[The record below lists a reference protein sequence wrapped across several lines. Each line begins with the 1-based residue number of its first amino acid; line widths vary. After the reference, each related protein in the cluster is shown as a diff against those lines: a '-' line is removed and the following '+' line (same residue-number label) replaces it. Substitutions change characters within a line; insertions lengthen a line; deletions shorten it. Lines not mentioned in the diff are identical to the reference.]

1 MLPILLDK
9 KNIKDYKEKLNE
21 ILEEVGL
28 SDRRYHTPRQLSG
41 GQQQRVAIARAL
53 INNPDIILA
62 DEPIGNLDSKT
73 GLEIMKLLRK
83 INKEKKRTIVQVT
96 HSEESA
102 KYGDRI
108 IYLKDGMVC
117 DDKFVYDNSI

>member
-1 MLPILLDK
+1 
-9 KNIKDYKEKLNE
+9 
-21 ILEEVGL
+21 
-28 SDRRYHTPRQLSG
+28 
-41 GQQQRVAIARAL
+41 
-53 INNPDIILA
+53 
-62 DEPIGNLDSKT
+62 
-73 GLEIMKLLRK
+73 MKLLRK